1 MVHEH
6 LYHPRFSSILTLH
19 EIDSTNNYA
28 SKLIA
33 EGMAVHGHAVFA
45 HIQTAGKG
53 QRGKDW
59 HSQKNESI
67 LMSTIIKPTAFKVQD
82 QFLLIA
88 ITALA
93 VRKVFDKYANSD
105 TQIKWPNDIYCL
117 GRKAAGILIEN
128 NFTGHQW
135 NWAVIG
141 TGININQKEF
151 NTSVNR
157 AVSLKQITGKEWDTL
172 VLADEIREEIVKSI
186 DHYSSGSANS
196 IMDEYNRWLFKKNE
210 IVTFNKEDEQFSA
223 TVLKATR
230 MGELVVSGITEE
242 KLQFGEVSWVL

>member
-1 MVHEH
+1 MVHER

-19 EIDSTNNYA
+19 EVDSTNNYA

-59 HSQKNESI
+59 HSHKNDSI
-67 LMSTIIKPTAFKVQD
+67 LMSTMIKPTAFKVQD

-93 VRKVFDKYANSD
+93 VRKVFDRYAQSD
-105 TQIKWPNDIYCL
+105 TEIKWPNDIYCM

-128 NFTGHQW
+128 NFTGSQW

-151 NTSVNR
+151 NASVNR
-157 AVSLKQITGKEWDTL
+157 AVSLKQITGKDWDTL
-172 VLADEIREEIVKSI
+172 VLADEIRTSIVNSI
-186 DHYSSGSANS
+186 DQYTAGSENS
-196 IMDEYNRWLFKKNE
+196 IMDEYNHWLFKKNE
-210 IVTFNKEDEQFSA
+210 LVNFIRDDKPFSA
-223 TVLKATR
+223 TVLRATQH
-230 MGELVVSGITEE
+230 GELIISGNSEE